1 MDILK
6 FIISLV
12 REAFINGI
20 TNKFFDDPDGKLVI
34 SIEDEKRNNL
44 ETFI

>member
-6 FIISLV
+6 FIISLG

-20 TNKFFDDPDGKLVI
+20 TNKFFGDPDGELVA
-34 SIEDEKRNNL
+34 SIEDEKKNL